1 MQHSTAAMQHSN
13 AANRLNRLPISRF
26 HKITLVAVSFAYFFE
41 FADINS
47 FATTVPKLI
56 KLWGVTISQVAYVTS
71 LSFVGMFF
79 GSLIAAWLAD
89 RWGRKNALTI
99 TTLWFSVFSF
109 AAIFSWNIVSLGV
122 FRVLTSAGL
131 AAMTVVAVIYVNEVF
146 PAAVRGKY
154 QAYALVIGICGTP
167 VTNLIASF
175 VVPLTDWTWRLVY
188 LWGSLGVLFLL
199 FVRRLKES
207 PRWYESKGEYAK
219 ADALLNEIEA
229 EVAAEKGPLPDPAP
243 AVSETPYVKAPL
255 SLLLQKKYLVPTILL
270 TIVWV
275 TQTIGFFGFSS
286 WAPTLLAKE
295 GLSVE
300 KSIFFVA
307 LATVGAPLGPYL
319 ASLVTD
325 RFERKWLLVIF
336 GTVIAICGLLYG
348 LTFTPIVIV
357 VFGFLLNLFERGF
370 TALAYAYS
378 PELFDTLGR
387 SRGTGTAY
395 GIGRLSNAAG
405 PLIIAAL
412 YIGTG
417 YKSVFF
423 FIAGCWLVGALVLA
437 VFGPRTRPA
446 RFVPAAAEPAQPA
459 PV

>member
-1 MQHSTAAMQHSN
+1 
-13 AANRLNRLPISRF
+13 
-26 HKITLVAVSFAYFFE
+26 
-41 FADINS
+41 
-47 FATTVPKLI
+47 
-56 KLWGVTISQVAYVTS
+56 
-71 LSFVGMFF
+71 
-79 GSLIAAWLAD
+79 
-89 RWGRKNALTI
+89 
-99 TTLWFSVFSF
+99 
-109 AAIFSWNIVSLGV
+109 
-122 FRVLTSAGL
+122 
-131 AAMTVVAVIYVNEVF
+131 
-146 PAAVRGKY
+146 
-154 QAYALVIGICGTP
+154 
-167 VTNLIASF
+167 
-175 VVPLTDWTWRLVY
+175 
-188 LWGSLGVLFLL
+188 
-199 FVRRLKES
+199 
-207 PRWYESKGEYAK
+207 
-219 ADALLNEIEA
+219 
-229 EVAAEKGPLPDPAP
+229 
-243 AVSETPYVKAPL
+243 
-255 SLLLQKKYLVPTILL
+255 VPTILL
-270 TIVWV
+270 TVLWV

-378 PELFDTLGR
+378 PELFDTRGR
-387 SRGTGTAY
+387 SRGTGIAY

-412 YIGTG
+412 YTGSG

-423 FIAGCWLVGALVLA
+423 FIAGSWLVGALVVAL
-437 VFGPRTRPA
+437 FGPRTRQA
-446 RFVPAAAEPAQPA
+446 HIIAATEEAQPA